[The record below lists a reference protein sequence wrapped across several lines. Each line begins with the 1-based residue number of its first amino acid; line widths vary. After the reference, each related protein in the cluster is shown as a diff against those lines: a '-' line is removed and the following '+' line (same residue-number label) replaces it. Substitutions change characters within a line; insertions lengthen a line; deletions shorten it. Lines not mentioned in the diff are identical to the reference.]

1 MFHDTVFH
9 HQMKHLKVCQKYSAA
24 CHVFISLLTDET
36 LHLMND
42 ILPLTLMK
50 IDVYLLQV
58 YRDSNEGE
66 RFIQFYHVNSY
77 PYLAVLDP
85 RTGK

>member
-1 MFHDTVFH
+1 M
-9 HQMKHLKVCQKYSAA
+9 L
-24 CHVFISLLTDET
+24 
-36 LHLMND
+36 D
-42 ILPLTLMK
+42 ILLLTLMK
-50 IDVYLLQV
+50 TGIYLLQV

>member
-1 MFHDTVFH
+1 M
-9 HQMKHLKVCQKYSAA
+9 L
-24 CHVFISLLTDET
+24 
-36 LHLMND
+36 D
-42 ILPLTLMK
+42 ILLLTLMK
-50 IDVYLLQV
+50 IDIYLLQV